1 MERDIG
7 LFDRPLL
14 SFARRTPRRM
24 AIVSAAAGLVI
35 LQSAISDRGLSCIVA
50 ICACAGSCAA
60 ELLFSFLRKQR
71 LVNDLSALASA
82 LVFTTML
89 PNTMP
94 PVLAF
99 FGAFF
104 GIAVVKGSFGGLG
117 SNWLN
122 PALSGWLF
130 VRFSW
135 PRLYAA
141 SLEGSII
148 EAAGE
153 IGGGV
158 PEGSFLLPLAQ
169 KIVDFF
175 NGAVFQTFSTE
186 IPSGF
191 AGFLVNTS
199 PGIIADRGVMAAI
212 IASIIISASV
222 HRFMLSAIYLVPY
235 LFLVRA
241 SGALGIGGGAW
252 QGDMFYYL
260 LSGGTLTAAFFLIA
274 DTATG
279 PKSLGG
285 KICTVI
291 MAALLSFIF
300 RCLKGE
306 IYGAFFAVALV
317 NILCPV
323 IRNLESAYLYNRPIR
338 FPENSGGV
346 VQRFGGSQ

>member
-14 SFARRTPRRM
+14 SFARPTPRRM
-24 AIVSAAAGLVI
+24 AIVSAAAGLII
-35 LQSAISDRGLSCIVA
+35 LQSAVSDGGISFLLA
-50 ICACAGSCAA
+50 ACACTGSCAA
-60 ELLFSFLRKQR
+60 ELLFSFVRKQR
-71 LVNDLSALASA
+71 IVNDLSALASA
-82 LVFTTML
+82 LIFTTML
-89 PNTMP
+89 PNTINP
-94 PVLAF
+94 AFAF

-135 PRLYAA
+135 PHLYTA
-141 SLEGSII
+141 SLEGSTI

-153 IGGGV
+153 IGGIAPAGGV
-158 PEGSFLLPLAQ
+158 LIAAAQ
-169 KIVDFF
+169 KAVDFF
-175 NGAVFQTFSTE
+175 NGTILQTFSAE
-186 IPSGF
+186 IPAGF

-212 IASIIISASV
+212 AASILISASV
-222 HRFMLSAIYLVPY
+222 HRFMLSAVFLIPY

-241 SGALGIGGGAW
+241 SGALGGGGVW
-252 QGDMFYYL
+252 QGDMFYCL

-285 KICTVI
+285 KICAVL
-291 MAALLSFIF
+291 MAALFSFIF
-300 RCLKGE
+300 RYLKGE
-306 IYGAFFAVALV
+306 TYGVFFAVALV

-338 FPENSGGV
+338 QAENSGGMIK
-346 VQRFGGSQ
+346 RFGGSQ